1 MRVEQHNLSGASLG
15 TQRTVTA
22 LHFGSETAARKIYIQ
37 ASLHANELPGA
48 LTAYHLRQKL
58 LELESQGQLHSK
70 IVLVPMCNPI
80 GLGQSIHYA
89 HVGRFDLF
97 SGQNFNRLG
106 DLSLFEMTWAQL
118 QADQAI
124 LTSDAV
130 SNVRIIRQAMAN
142 ALAQRQGMNQ
152 LEHLHLILLGLAHD
166 ADVVLDLHCDETAA
180 LHMYMLPQL
189 WPTLEPLARFLGSR
203 CQLLAEDTHV
213 NPFDE
218 ALSTVWAK
226 LRAAYPEANI
236 PYACASTTIELR
248 SRADVAHEFA
258 VKDANAIVQFLG
270 YRGDAVLTAAQ
281 AQPLPDLLAAPNP
294 LSGKAYV
301 FAPHSGVVVFHVEA
315 GDDIFEGQIVAE
327 VIDPIQGESVGVFSP
342 IDGFVYARNVI
353 QFAQQG
359 DNLISVSGKVDL
371 GHGAGLSA

>member
-130 SNVRIIRQAMAN
+130 SNVHIHPYRTDR
-142 ALAQRQGMNQ
+142 
-152 LEHLHLILLGLAHD
+152 
-166 ADVVLDLHCDETAA
+166 
-180 LHMYMLPQL
+180 
-189 WPTLEPLARFLGSR
+189 GS
-203 CQLLAEDTHV
+203 
-213 NPFDE
+213 
-218 ALSTVWAK
+218 S
-226 LRAAYPEANI
+226 
-236 PYACASTTIELR
+236 
-248 SRADVAHEFA
+248 
-258 VKDANAIVQFLG
+258 
-270 YRGDAVLTAAQ
+270 
-281 AQPLPDLLAAPNP
+281 
-294 LSGKAYV
+294 
-301 FAPHSGVVVFHVEA
+301 
-315 GDDIFEGQIVAE
+315 
-327 VIDPIQGESVGVFSP
+327 
-342 IDGFVYARNVI
+342 
-353 QFAQQG
+353 
-359 DNLISVSGKVDL
+359 
-371 GHGAGLSA
+371 